1 MARRGAGLAAGYAIS
16 LIGGVGSLA
25 LYAHTLDAPDYGRLA
40 VYLAA
45 VEAFQGVLFQWH
57 RMALVKFWAVRERG
71 GLASFVATSGWSG
84 AGIACAV
91 VLTMLAARVFGA
103 QVPIEWLAAIALG
116 LAKSAALYAQEIA
129 RATGAGV
136 RYACG
141 AILQTAGVAVAG
153 VFAYRTMHSVGAVL
167 VVSSI
172 VFTATAIMIGWPA
185 RRLSAGGRFRAA
197 DLTDMFRYGL
207 PLIPVFITTAAL
219 TRLDRPILAQFESA
233 ETVGVYAAAATLVAN
248 VVTAACLL
256 VVTPAYPWLLREKE
270 RRTDADYRRLHVR
283 AGIAMM
289 AGVLGLSAALYS
301 ARDAIFPLLLG
312 ETLGHAATPLV
323 LPLLGIAIVSAF
335 RTHFLDQA
343 YHLFSRTRAL
353 MAINAVTLG
362 VAVVALYGGARFGGL
377 PGLLTGLAIAHGISA
392 GLSAAL
398 ARSFVD
404 LRRLIRDAGV
414 LTGIAAAAGT
424 AGALAG
430 IADVPGGLGKPW
442 QSLLAGLSTA
452 VVFVIG
458 LYLFN
463 VGRCRSLL
471 SRNHGHTH

>member
-1 MARRGAGLAAGYAIS
+1 MARRRAGLAAGYAIS

-57 RMALVKFWAVRERG
+57 RMALVKFWAAREHG
-71 GLASFVATSGWSG
+71 ELASFLATSEWTG
-84 AGIACAV
+84 AGLAGAIALA
-91 VLTMLAARVFGA
+91 VLTANGLGA
-103 QVPIEWLAAIALG
+103 PMPAEWLAAIALG

-129 RATGAGV
+129 RATGAV
-136 RYACG
+136 ARYACG
-141 AILQTAGVAVAG
+141 AILQTAGVAIAG
-153 VFAYRTMHSVGAVL
+153 TFAYRATHSVGAML

-172 VFTATAIMIGWPA
+172 AFAATAIVVGWRA
-185 RRLSAGGRFRAA
+185 HRLSAGGRFRTVDLA
-197 DLTDMFRYGL
+197 DMLRYGL
-207 PLIPVFITTAAL
+207 PLIPVFVATAAL
-219 TRLDRPILAQFESA
+219 TRLDRPILAQFEST

-270 RRTDADYRRLHVR
+270 HRAEADYRRLHARVGTLML
-283 AGIAMM
+283 AGM
-289 AGVLGLSAALYS
+289 LGLSATLYG

-312 ETLGHAATPLV
+312 QTLGHAAMPLV
-323 LPLLGIAIVSAF
+323 LPLLGIAIVNAF

-353 MAINAVTLG
+353 MAINVATLG
-362 VAVVALYGGARFGGL
+362 VAVVTLYGGARLGGL
-377 PGLLTGLAIAHGISA
+377 PGLLAGLAIAHGVSMC
-392 GLSAAL
+392 LSAAL

-404 LRRLIRDAGV
+404 LRRLFREAG
-414 LTGIAAAAGT
+414 LLAGIAAAACAAGT
-424 AGALAG
+424 LAG
-430 IADVPGGLGKPW
+430 IANAPGGLGKPW
-442 QSLLAGLSTA
+442 QSLLAGLSA
-452 VVFVIG
+452 AIVFAIG

-463 VGRCRSLL
+463 VGKCRSLL
-471 SRNHGHTH
+471 SRGHEHNH